1 MHKPELLQVLAGV
14 AESLGGMEARGAEK
28 ARPREAESKIKE
40 I

>member
-14 AESLGGMEARGAEK
+14 AESLGQPPPPK
-28 ARPREAESKIKE
+28 AWPQEAESKMKE